1 MSSPYDGLPEDR
13 WLAKTNE
20 VVAKLPITRE
30 ELVAVVLDCWNDI
43 FESSF
48 GKAGYKIGV
57 QIFPKPQI
65 IGFLL
70 HELIPLELA
79 ACKKGQWRVDKSK
92 DEKDLVCIA
101 DKSLSIELKTSS
113 HATQIF
119 GNRSYAQKTIK
130 PGKKS
135 KTGYYLTVNF
145 EKFSGTQRPK
155 ITQICI
161 GWLDHSDWRGQVAE
175 SGQQASLSQSA
186 QKFKLIKIY
195 PNKAD

>member
-1 MSSPYDGLPEDR
+1 MASPYEGIPEEK
-13 WLAKTNE
+13 WLKKTE
-20 VVAKLPITRE
+20 KLIAKLPVTKE
-30 ELVAVVLDCWNDI
+30 ELVSVVLDCWKDI

-57 QIFPKPQI
+57 DIFPKPQI

-79 ACKKGQWRVDKSK
+79 SRKNNEWRVDKAK
-92 DEKDLVCIA
+92 DEKDLVCIK

-119 GNRSYAQKTIK
+119 GNRSYAQESKA
-130 PGKKS
+130 GKKD

-145 EKFSGTQRPK
+145 GKFTGKGKQPE

-161 GWLDHSDWRGQVAE
+161 GWLDHSDWKGQTAQT
-175 SGQQASLSQSA
+175 GQQASISHSA
-186 QKFKLIKIY
+186 QHYKLIKIY
-195 PNKAD
+195 PNKAV